1 MQNSTGE
8 IRHYH
13 LEVPNTCSACGIY
26 HEELVMARLTLIS
39 GQVIDRYICDRCLTE
54 IKKMMED
61 KRNGCI

>member
-1 MQNSTGE
+1 MPRSTGG

-13 LEVPNTCSACGIY
+13 LEVIKTCAACGIY

-39 GQVIDRYICDRCLTE
+39 GQVIDKCICDRCLAE

-61 KRNGCI
+61 KRNE